1 MVCRCLCTTFCFAC
15 SQCQIQCQMMALRAK
30 EGNTMHPTGDIYLLA
45 PPVTNSTENNEEAG
59 KKVEE
64 AGKKGK

>member
-1 MVCRCLCTTFCFAC
+1 MQR
-15 SQCQIQCQMMALRAK
+15 QMMALRAK

-45 PPVTNSTENNEEAG
+45 PPVTNSTEKKEEEG

-64 AGKKGK
+64 DGKKGK

>member
-1 MVCRCLCTTFCFAC
+1 MV
-15 SQCQIQCQMMALRAK
+15 ALRAK